1 MNRHSLMLVVMI
13 VALVL
18 SEKATATNEDKI
30 FSKVQG
36 SVQQLLV
43 ISKDGTLT
51 KATAIALPD
60 GYYITNCHATQ
71 NAASIWLRGYRRP
84 ALYQVADIYHDL
96 CKLRF
101 PWTARRAVKLAS
113 KAVLA
118 GQEVFA
124 IGYSDGLPV
133 PSTTKGTVERLLQ
146 IDYDALI
153 RTSASFTNGASG
165 GGLFNENGE
174 LVGILTFYGV
184 HPDKSVAGYFA
195 TPIAWIR
202 RISKAAS
209 ARHSSANSKFFWETA
224 MAEKPIPL
232 QADIYH
238 TVCDWSKLYVLAHSW
253 KKVSP
258 NSAAAHYYLKSAE
271 QKLVDTA
278 LMDFGLRNT
287 QCP

>member
-71 NAASIWLRGYRRP
+71 NAASIWLRGYRRA

-101 PWTARRAVKLAS
+101 PWKARRAVKLAS
-113 KAVLA
+113 KEVLA
-118 GQEVFA
+118 DEEVFA
-124 IGYSDGLPV
+124 IGYSGGLPV
-133 PSTTKGTVERLLQ
+133 PSTTKGKVERLLP
-146 IDYDALI
+146 IDYGALI
-153 RTSASFTNGASG
+153 RTSAKFTNGASG
-165 GGLFNENGE
+165 GGLFNENGD

-184 HPDKSVAGYFA
+184 HPDGSVAGYFA
-195 TPIAWIR
+195 TPVAWIR
-202 RISKAAS
+202 RIDKAVS
-209 ARHSSANSKFFWETA
+209 ARPSSNGKFFWETDV
-224 MAEKPIPL
+224 AEKPIPL
-232 QADIYH
+232 RADIYH
-238 TVCDWSKLYVLAHSW
+238 TVCDWSKLYFLAHSW
-253 KKVSP
+253 KEVSP

-278 LMDFGLRNT
+278 LMDFGLRQT